1 MFYNKPN
8 IALRTAYFFATS
20 AISGAAGGLV
30 SYGISFMD
38 GTAGWRAWRWI
49 ILIVGVP
56 TVLTGFIVP
65 LVLPNSP
72 ESAKFLTAQDKQNLL
87 LLREAEIGQ
96 TKSAQELHKDDV
108 KKGARDWKT
117 WTFAVC
123 VSRAQQFP
131 VDFHQLQAH
140 LPGIVICNSLL
151 ICINSNPH

>member
-49 ILIVGVP
+49 ILIVGIP
-56 TVLTGFIVP
+56 TVVTGFVVP

-72 ESAKFLTAQDKQNLL
+72 ELAKFLTAQDKQNLL

-108 KKGARDWKT
+108 MTVTFQTGDREFGGAGNLDI
-117 WTFAVC
+117 
-123 VSRAQQFP
+123 
-131 VDFHQLQAH
+131 DFWVWRT
-140 LPGIVICNSLL
+140 IRKIECEYK
-151 ICINSNPH
+151 